1 MAATAWEL
9 YNLAKQKL
17 GNGTIQ
23 LGVNTFRMQLH
34 KGSSNASTL
43 TLNVAGS
50 ATFEVNTGT
59 YVAGGKTLAA
69 VTWTSLNSAR
79 QYNFDSSDVIFSAT
93 GSNMTSIQYAVVR
106 NTGAALHLLMKSKL
120 STAVFTVN
128 NGSTLTVQ
136 INALGYFTLF

>member
-1 MAATAWEL
+1 
-9 YNLAKQKL
+9 
-17 GNGTIQ
+17 
-23 LGVNTFRMQLH
+23 MQLH

-50 ATFEVNTGT
+50 ANNEVNTGGYT
-59 YVAGGKTLAA
+59 AGGKSLAG

-79 QYNFDSSDVIFSAT
+79 QYNFDSNDVIFSAT
-93 GSNMTSIQYAVVR
+93 GTNMTSIQYAVVR

-120 STAVFTVN
+120 STATFTVN
-128 NGSTLTVQ
+128 AGSTLTVQ